1 MVYLTDGWW
10 VDDPDPEL
18 SRHQTRRP
26 GGAPRRS
33 DKKLADHG
41 CAPEAIKLIRAL
53 DDLIDARYG
62 SRREFLEDLRQ
73 RFRVEISEKTL
84 SNQMGG
90 DVRHRMGPDW
100 NYVGLIVVSCVPP
113 ERRILELARFA
124 GLWAHARNEPRPAG
138 YGGAIFPAVT
148 AADQMEH
155 VKALVA
161 GFPAV
166 THRNCP
172 RHDRVNQIRYLFRS
186 LLAAA
191 VPWLA
196 AIVVFHAAIG
206 APAVQVGLIA
216 ASGAILILSISL
228 RVGAFL
234 PVSSDRG
241 MHLVEPSQ
249 PVWLPASFDVW
260 PGSEIMFDGPFF
272 QHWTPST
279 PTEPKPARWPWP
291 TRNTLEWT
299 LQAGE
304 AIVAP
309 LGPRRPEWWIDLRSA
324 LNHELRVCTEG
335 GLRLLDDIGQQPDD
349 ETEQGSRSEDFLG
362 DDTAD
367 HPDSPDNHSGPYPLV
382 EWAILDWKGTLYAT
396 GLLAPHPV
404 WRVPVAIPGAGVRMQ
419 VCGDGDEALP
429 LPTYLVKLGGLV
441 RVPWPGQITVL
452 LRRLDTVTRPV
463 RVKWEKAGGHI
474 HAFTVRR

>member
-1 MVYLTDGWW
+1 MAHLTNGWW
-10 VDDPDPEL
+10 VDDSDPEPARQR
-18 SRHQTRRP
+18 SRRQ

-33 DKKLADHG
+33 DKKLAGHG

-62 SRREFLEDLRQ
+62 SRREFLQDLRQ
-73 RFRVEISEKTL
+73 RFRVAISEKTL

-90 DVRHRMGPDW
+90 DARHRLGPDW
-100 NYVGLIVVSCVPP
+100 NHIGLIVASCVPP

-124 GLWAHARNEPRPAG
+124 GLWAQARNEPRPAG
-138 YGGAIFPAVT
+138 YSGAIFPAAT
-148 AADQMEH
+148 ATDHMEH
-155 VKALVA
+155 ARALVA
-161 GFPAV
+161 GFPVV

-172 RHDRVNQIRYLFRS
+172 RHDRVNQIRYLLRS

-191 VPWLA
+191 MPWLA

-206 APAVQVGLIA
+206 RPGVQFGLIA
-216 ASGAILILSISL
+216 ASAAVLILSIVV
-228 RVGAFL
+228 RTGAFL
-234 PVSSDRG
+234 TVSPDRG

-249 PVWLPASFDVW
+249 PVSLPATFDAE
-260 PGSEIMFDGPFF
+260 PGSEIVFDGSFF
-272 QHWTPST
+272 QYWTPST

-291 TRNTLEWT
+291 TRNHLEWT

-335 GLRLLDDIGQQPDD
+335 GLRLLDDIDQQPDGKI
-349 ETEQGSRSEDFLG
+349 EQDSISEGFFGGDMGNRLDTSDNRSGS
-362 DDTAD
+362 
-367 HPDSPDNHSGPYPLV
+367 YPLV
-382 EWAILDWKGTLYAT
+382 EWAILDWQGTLYAT
-396 GLLAPHPV
+396 GLLAPRPV
-404 WRVPVAIPGAGVRMQ
+404 WKVPVAIPGVGVRME
-419 VCGDGDEALP
+419 VCGDGDENLP
-429 LPTYLVKLGGLV
+429 LATYLVKLGGLV

-452 LRRLDTVTRPV
+452 LRRLDNLPRPV

-474 HAFTVRR
+474 HAFTVHR